1 MMTQGAPIDF
11 VLIDPVISKPRGI
24 SLAKRAPHP
33 YAAILFIDWA
43 LSQEGQSL
51 IDQELGRYPVRKGM
65 RSTYTRLNHPKYVTV
80 QAETFGPMYSKRLR
94 QYGKL
99 FQFR

>member
-1 MMTQGAPIDF
+1 M
-11 VLIDPVISKPRGI
+11 ISKPRGV

-43 LSQEGQSL
+43 LSQEGQS
-51 IDQELGRYPVRKGM
+51 IIGQELGRTPVRKGM
-65 RSTYTRLNHPKYVTV
+65 RSKYTRPDHTKYVTV
-80 QAETFGPMYSKRLR
+80 RAETFAPMYSKRLR
-94 QYGKL
+94 QCGKL